1 MDWNNINRDRD
12 TSGLGPIEY
21 DQTKVPALIRKH
33 ADNVRTK
40 TYGQE
45 VREAQARNAEVA
57 GLIASEAE
65 IKADN
70 ADLLSKDTKNR
81 FNDQIAG
88 TTNSD
93 EVIDA
98 RRPFGSETAF
108 QTLGDR
114 LDTQYNDVSNRTEYI
129 INPKNYGSLEE
140 AIDATKAVQGAVL
153 TTGYLKLESDT
164 DFRGVK
170 LNIGYLDKGGYTVTF
185 GAFTHDSATRVP
197 QRVDRISNQTHRE
210 TGKVFFKGAS
220 YASYNIGTYN
230 GCVHFW
236 LSDDMVD
243 DVLTATYIA
252 YANFTFDNVPD
263 IDIKN
268 DPNNDATIIG
278 DKRLWFNENTFYLKN
293 TYSFKMDGTYNH
305 NNNVI
310 NGGCFEGNSDITLNI
325 GSNNIFRDIR
335 AESPDGGKQ
344 VRISFGKKANFN
356 KVYISSA
363 IFSPTVTDLGVG
375 NTVIRERLRNIRQ
388 VNQFHKSKYDIVT
401 INDTNR
407 LILDKGF
414 KNLQFNSNGLLTVSP
429 YGSKL
434 KTVIFESPLYDNPQN
449 MACLLEVSL
458 GTGLGYS
465 INYRLYDS
473 NRSDVTSDLYA
484 QHGAFFGITTAASVI
499 ESGNE
504 EISLNP
510 SYVDAN
516 VRFTPS
522 NGIKN
527 DKVFLQPLNYRF
539 NNMNEVAFPKFVKF
553 EIVSDEAVSF
563 SGATVT
569 NAHDLTVSVF
579 DMSNNYH
586 YRYFNN

>member
-1 MDWNNINRDRD
+1 MDWNNINTDRD
-12 TSGLGPIEY
+12 KSGLGPIEY
-21 DQTKVPALIRKH
+21 DQSKVPTLIRKH
-33 ADNVRTK
+33 ANNVRTK

-45 VREAQARNAEVA
+45 VREAQARNAEYA
-57 GLIASEAE
+57 GLVANESNNLATEATN
-65 IKADN
+65 I
-70 ADLLSKDTKNR
+70 SKDTQNR
-81 FNDQIAG
+81 FKDQIEG

-98 RRPFGSETAF
+98 RRPFGAETSF

-114 LDTQYNDVSNRTEYI
+114 LDAQHNAVQNRIEHI

-140 AIDATKAVQGAVL
+140 AIEVTKSTQGAVL
-153 TTGYLKLESDT
+153 TTGYLKLEADT

-170 LNIGYLDKGGYTVTF
+170 LNIGYLDKGDYTVTF
-185 GAFTHDSATRVP
+185 GAFTHDSTTRVP
-197 QRVDRISNQTHRE
+197 QRIDYISSQSHRE

-220 YASYNIGTYN
+220 YTNYIIGTYN

-243 DVLTATYIA
+243 DKLTATYIA
-252 YANFTFDNVPD
+252 YATFNFDNVPD

-268 DPNNDATIIG
+268 DPNNDANVIG
-278 DKRLWFNENTFYLKN
+278 DKQLWFNENTFYLKN

-305 NNNVI
+305 NNNVV
-310 NGGCFEGNSDITLNI
+310 NNGCFEGNSEITVNI

-356 KVYISSA
+356 KIYISSA
-363 IFSPTVTDLGVG
+363 IFSPTITDLGMG
-375 NTVIRERLRNIRQ
+375 NTVIRERLRNMRQ
-388 VNQFHKSKYDIVT
+388 VNQFHKSKYDIVN

-429 YGSKL
+429 YATKL
-434 KTVIFESPLYDNPQN
+434 KTVIFESPLYADPQN
-449 MACLLEVSL
+449 MACLLEISL

-473 NRSDVTSDLYA
+473 NRSDITSDLYT
-484 QHGAFFGITTAASVI
+484 QYGAFFGITTAASVI
-499 ESGNE
+499 DSGKE

-516 VRFTPS
+516 VRFAPS

-539 NNMNEVAFPKFVKF
+539 NELDTSVLPKFVKF

-563 SGATVT
+563 SNGTVT
-569 NAHDLTVSVF
+569 NAHDITVSTF